1 MSAGCACGCRGCDG
15 PAPPGP
21 AASRPGLDALSYRV
35 GTYATFFAAMRAR
48 LSSAAYPALAGLT
61 THDVSDPSVALL
73 DAWAV
78 TGDVLTF
85 YQERIAN
92 EGYLRTATE
101 RRSVLEQARLI
112 GYRPRPGVA
121 ASVYLAYT
129 IDQNAGPVEIPQGAR
144 VNSVP
149 GPGEQMQAF
158 ETSEAL
164 EARPEW
170 NELRVRMSQPQT
182 PGSILLQGLY
192 LKGTSTG
199 LNVGDALLIDFGAGG
214 GLQPYR
220 VSSVDPDAGHD
231 WTLVGLNTWDGRPV
245 VTPLV
250 EAAVVPLASV
260 DRFGVAPGTAT
271 ATRVLGMLDEIRAR
285 GDRGDHEGLVAY
297 LGEVLPGLAGD
308 LEVAQH
314 GGWTRLVPWLGE
326 VVAQLSGL
334 QRLLGGGSPAHG
346 RRPAAMA
353 AMAAEEGDSDFSGLL
368 DRLEAPPSLQ
378 PRSSRQLGRSVQATF
393 AAHGDI
399 YPALLSAF
407 KPQVQPVLYTALS
420 RSRAAP
426 DFPIH
431 VLALRQ
437 AARLS
442 GASAPP
448 RMPAIDDGVLPS
460 QPWPD
465 WDVDGDES
473 ARVANLDRVYPGVV
487 GGSPVLIVR
496 PPTKLPTHLPPEKR
510 FGRVVLTTVDTPT
523 DVSRAAYGLT
533 GRVTRLELAADWW
546 NPVIEPK
553 AEGDRFDVL
562 RATTV
567 FCQSEEL
574 TLADVPI
581 GDAVCDKEL
590 ELDRLYDGLRSGRWM
605 ILSGE
610 RADIPG
616 TSGVQASELVMLAG
630 VSQRVKLT
638 GTVGRDGLPD
648 PLPGDSLHTFVT
660 LASPP
665 AYCYKRGSVVLN
677 GNVVHATHG
686 ETRAEVL
693 GAGDASR
700 ALQTFTLRQSP
711 LTYTSAPSVTGT
723 ASSLV
728 VRVGGVA
735 WQEAGS
741 LAALG
746 PDSRG
751 FLTRQD
757 DESRASVVFGDGEH
771 GSRLPTGQENIQATY
786 RSGIGAPGNV
796 QPGQISLL
804 ATKPLGV
811 KAVTNPLRASGGAD
825 RDGRDDIRRNAPLA
839 VLALDRLVSTQD
851 YADFARTFAGIGKA
865 SAARLTDGTRTL
877 VHVTIAGAGDIP
889 IDVTSDLYRNLTAAL
904 HRYGDPYL
912 PVSVGVRELLALV
925 VSARVKVLPGYDW
938 ELVEPAVRARLLDVL
953 GFDRRELGQDV
964 LPSEVI
970 TAVQGVAGVDYADLD
985 VLRAIGEAAV
995 VGALSAPASPPSA
1008 SPVSASTASA
1018 GRIEVLPARVVP
1030 GAVRPAQL
1038 AYLQPLVQDSLILNE
1053 VTA

>member
-1 MSAGCACGCRGCDG
+1 MTAGCGCRRCGG
-15 PAPPGP
+15 EPLPGP
-21 AASRPGLDALSYRV
+21 VTNRSGLDALSYRG

-61 THDVSDPSVALL
+61 THDVSDPSAALL

-78 TGDVLTF
+78 AGDVLTF

-129 IDQNAGPVEIPQGAR
+129 IDQNSGPVEIPQGAR

-158 ETSEAL
+158 ETSEAF
-164 EARPEW
+164 EARAEW
-170 NELRVRMSQPQT
+170 NELRVRMARPQT
-182 PGSILLQGLY
+182 PRSILDHGLY
-192 LKGTSTG
+192 LKGTATG

-214 GLQPYR
+214 GLQPFR
-220 VSSVDPDAGHD
+220 VYSVTPDAGAD
-231 WTLVGLNTWDGRPV
+231 RTQIELSTWDGKPPV
-245 VTPLV
+245 TSLV
-250 EAAVVPLASV
+250 EAAVDPLAST
-260 DRFGVAPGTAT
+260 DRFGVDRGTAT
-271 ATRVLGMLDEIRAR
+271 ATRVLAMLDEVAAR
-285 GDRGDHEGLVAY
+285 GARGDHEGLASY
-297 LGEVLPGLAGD
+297 LGGMLPVLAAD
-308 LEVAQH
+308 LEMAEH
-314 GGWTRLVPWLGE
+314 SGWTRLVPWLGE
-326 VVAQLSGL
+326 AVTQLSGL
-334 QRLLGGGSPAHG
+334 HRLLAGGSPASG
-346 RRPAAMA
+346 IRLEARDGG
-353 AMAAEEGDSDFSGLL
+353 EGGSGFGGLL

-378 PRSSRQLGRSVQATF
+378 PRSSRQLGRSAQATF
-393 AAHGDI
+393 AVHADI

-407 KPQVQPVLYTALS
+407 KPQIRPVLYTALS
-420 RSRAAP
+420 HSDAAP
-426 DFPIH
+426 ESQIH
-431 VLALRQ
+431 VLALRH
-437 AARLS
+437 AAPLF
-442 GASAPP
+442 GASAPRKP
-448 RMPAIDDGVLPS
+448 TISGGVLQP
-460 QPWPD
+460 QPWDD
-465 WDVDGDES
+465 WDPDFDET
-473 ARVANLDRVYPGVV
+473 ATVANLDRVYPGVLAF
-487 GGSPVLIVR
+487 SPVLVVR
-496 PPTKLPTHLPPEKR
+496 PETAN
-510 FGRVVLTTVDTPT
+510 FGRALVTTVKSAS
-523 DVSRAAYGLT
+523 DVSRSAYGLT
-533 GRVTRLELAADWW
+533 GRITRLELTAAWW
-546 NPVIEPK
+546 KPPDDGQHG
-553 AEGDRFDVL
+553 AEWDQMDVL
-562 RATTV
+562 RAATV

-574 TLADVPI
+574 PLADVPI
-581 GDAVCDKEL
+581 TDDVCAGEL
-590 ELDRLYDGLRSGRWM
+590 ELDRLYDGLRTGRWM

-610 RADIPG
+610 RADIPE

-630 VSQRVKLT
+630 VSQRVNLT
-638 GTVGRDGLPD
+638 AAADGRDVPR

-660 LASPP
+660 FASPL
-665 AYCYKRGSVVLN
+665 AYCYRRGSITLN

-693 GAGDASR
+693 GAGDASQ

-711 LTYTSAPSVTGT
+711 LTYISAPSVTGT

-735 WQEAGS
+735 WQEAAS

-746 PDSRG
+746 PGSRG
-751 FLTRQD
+751 FLAWQD
-757 DESRASVVFGDGEH
+757 DQDRTSVVFGDGEH
-771 GSRLPTGQENIQATY
+771 GSRLPTGPENVQATY

-865 SAARLTDGTRTL
+865 SAARLTDGRRTL
-877 VHVTIAGAGDIP
+877 VHVTIAGAADIP
-889 IDVTSDLYRNLTAAL
+889 VDVTSDLYRNLTEAL
-904 HRYGDPYL
+904 HRFGDPYL
-912 PVSVGVRELLALV
+912 PVSVGVRELLAVV
-925 VSARVKVLPGYDW
+925 VSARVKVLRGYDW

-964 LPSEVI
+964 LSSEVI
-970 TAVQGVAGVDYADLD
+970 TAIQGVAGVDYVDLD
-985 VLRAIGEAAV
+985 VLRAVDEAVV
-995 VGALSAPASPPSA
+995 VGALSAPATAAAGPAPPS
-1008 SPVSASTASA
+1008 TAGA
-1018 GRIEVLPARVVP
+1018 PARIEVSLARVEG

-1053 VTA
+1053 VPA

>member
-1 MSAGCACGCRGCDG
+1 MSAGCACGCGRCGG
-15 PAPPGP
+15 TTLPGP
-21 AASRPGLDALSYRV
+21 VTNRPGLDALSYRV

-78 TGDVLTF
+78 VGDVLTF

-129 IDQNAGPVEIPQGAR
+129 IDQNAGPVEIPPGAR

-182 PGSILLQGLY
+182 PSSILLQGLY
-192 LKGTSTG
+192 LKGTATG
-199 LNVGDALLIDFGAGG
+199 LSVGDALLIDFGAGG

-220 VSSVDPDAGHD
+220 VSSVVPDAGHD
-231 WTLVGLNTWDGRPV
+231 WTLVGLNTWDGRPI

-250 EAAVVPLASV
+250 EAAVVPLASI

-271 ATRVLGMLDEIRAR
+271 ATRVLGMLGEIRAR

-308 LEVAQH
+308 LELAQRS
-314 GGWTRLVPWLGE
+314 GWARLVPWLAE

-334 QRLLGGGSPAHG
+334 QRLLGGASPAPG
-346 RRPAAMA
+346 IRPAAA
-353 AMAAEEGDSDFSGLL
+353 IEGDEGEGGFADLL
-368 DRLEAPPSLQ
+368 GQLAAPPSLQ

-393 AAHGDI
+393 AAHADI

-420 RSRAAP
+420 HSSAAP

-437 AARLS
+437 AARLF
-442 GASAPP
+442 GGSAPRP
-448 RMPAIDDGVLPS
+448 PKYDDGVLQP

-473 ARVANLDRVYPGVV
+473 ARVANLDRVYPGVD
-487 GGSPVLIVR
+487 GRSPVLIVR
-496 PPTKLPTHLPPEKR
+496 PPTKLPTHLPPEKQ

-533 GRVTRLELAADWW
+533 GQVTRLELAADWW

-567 FCQSEEL
+567 FCRSEEL
-574 TLADVPI
+574 PLADVPI
-581 GDAVCDKEL
+581 TDKVCQGEL

-610 RADIPG
+610 RADVPG

-638 GTVGRDGLPD
+638 ETAGRDGAPR

-660 LASPP
+660 FASPL
-665 AYCYKRGSVVLN
+665 AYCYWRGSVVLN

-693 GAGDASR
+693 GAGDASQ
-700 ALQTFTLRQSP
+700 ALQTFTLKQSP

-735 WQEAGS
+735 WQEAGR

-746 PDSRG
+746 PGSRG
-751 FLTRQD
+751 LLTRQD
-757 DESRASVVFGDGEH
+757 DESRTSVVFGDGEH
-771 GSRLPTGQENIQATY
+771 GSRLPTGQENVQATY

-839 VLALDRLVSTQD
+839 VLALDRLVSTPD

-889 IDVTSDLYRNLTAAL
+889 VDVTSDLYQNLTAAL

-925 VSARVKVLPGYDW
+925 VSAQVKVLPGYDW

-970 TAVQGVAGVDYADLD
+970 TAIQGVAGVDYTDLD
-985 VLRAIGEAAV
+985 VLRAIDEATV
-995 VGALSAPASPPSA
+995 VGALSAPAGPPSA
-1008 SPVSASTASA
+1008 GPVPAGTASA
-1018 GRIEVLPARVVP
+1018 GRIEVSPARVVS
-1030 GAVRPAQL
+1030 GVVRPAQL

-1053 VTA
+1053 VTE

>member
-1 MSAGCACGCRGCDG
+1 MSAGCGGCCGCGG
-15 PAPPGP
+15 AASPGP
-21 AASRPGLDALSYRV
+21 VASRPGLDALSYRV

-48 LSSAAYPALAGLT
+48 LSSAAYPALGGLT

-78 TGDVLTF
+78 AGDVLTF

-112 GYRPRPGVA
+112 GYQPRPGVA

-129 IDQNAGPVEIPQGAR
+129 IDQNAGPVEIPRGAR

-158 ETSEAL
+158 ETSDAL

-170 NELRVRMSQPQT
+170 NELRVRVSQPQT
-182 PGSILLQGLY
+182 PSSILRQGLY
-192 LKGTSTG
+192 LKGTATG

-250 EAAVVPLASV
+250 EAAVVPLASI

-308 LEVAQH
+308 LEVAQQS
-314 GGWTRLVPWLGE
+314 GWTRLVPWLGE
-326 VVAQLSGL
+326 VVTQLSGL
-334 QRLLGGGSPAHG
+334 QRLLAGGSPAPGVAPEALAG
-346 RRPAAMA
+346 RKPGVEAGFR
-353 AMAAEEGDSDFSGLL
+353 GLL
-368 DRLEAPPSLQ
+368 DPLAAPPSLP
-378 PRSSRQLGRSVQATF
+378 PRSSQQLGRSVQAAF
-393 AAHGDI
+393 ATHADI

-407 KPQVQPVLYTALS
+407 KPQIQPVLYTALGHS
-420 RSRAAP
+420 DAAP
-426 DFPIH
+426 ASQIS
-431 VLALRQ
+431 VLALRH
-437 AARLS
+437 AAPLF
-442 GASAPP
+442 GASAPRQP
-448 RMPAIDDGVLPS
+448 RYEHGVLQP
-460 QPWPD
+460 QPWPE
-465 WDVDGDES
+465 WALQGDES
-473 ARVANLDRVYPGVV
+473 AKVANLDRQYPGVLAS
-487 GGSPVLIVR
+487 SPVLVVR
-496 PPTKLPTHLPPEKR
+496 PQTAKFPRTL
-510 FGRVVLTTVDTPT
+510 VTTVENVS
-523 DVSRAAYGLT
+523 DVSRSAYGLS
-533 GRVTRLELAADWW
+533 GRITRLELAAEWW
-546 NPVIEPK
+546 NPATDGQK
-553 AEGDRFDVL
+553 GADFDQINVL
-562 RATTV
+562 RAATV
-567 FCQSEEL
+567 FCRSEQL
-574 TLADVPI
+574 PLADVPI
-581 GDAVCDKEL
+581 EDDVCAGEL

-638 GTVGRDGLPD
+638 GTAGGDDASG

-660 LASPP
+660 FASPL
-665 AYCYKRGSVVLN
+665 AYCYRRGSVVLN

-693 GAGDASR
+693 GAGDASQ
-700 ALQTFTLRQSP
+700 ALQTFTLKQSP

-746 PDSRG
+746 PGSRG

-757 DESRASVVFGDGEH
+757 DDSRTSVVFGDGEH
-771 GSRLPTGQENIQATY
+771 GSRLPTGQENVRATY

-796 QPGQISLL
+796 RPGQISLL

-851 YADFARTFAGIGKA
+851 YADFARTFAGVGKA

-970 TAVQGVAGVDYADLD
+970 TAIQGVAGVDYVDLD
-985 VLRAIGEAAV
+985 VLQKIDEAAV
-995 VGALSAPASPPSA
+995 VTALSVPASAPSARPAPASAPSA
-1008 SPVSASTASA
+1008 E
-1018 GRIEVLPARVVP
+1018 RIEVSLAQLVA
-1030 GAVRPAQL
+1030 GTVRPAQL
-1038 AYLQPLVQDSLILNE
+1038 AYLQPLIQDSLILNE

>member
-1 MSAGCACGCRGCDG
+1 MN
-15 PAPPGP
+15 
-21 AASRPGLDALSYRV
+21 RPGLDALSYRA

-48 LSSAAYPALAGLT
+48 LSSADYPALAGLR

-78 TGDVLTF
+78 AGDVLTF

-129 IDQNAGPVEIPQGAR
+129 IDQNAGPVQIPAGAR

-164 EARPEW
+164 DARPEW

-182 PGSILLQGLY
+182 PGSIVADGLF
-192 LKGTSTG
+192 LAGTATG
-199 LNVGDALLIDFGAGG
+199 LKVGDALLIDL
-214 GLQPYR
+214 GLGRGLEAFR
-220 VSSVDPDAGHD
+220 VNGVDPDAAAGRTQVD
-231 WTLVGLNTWDGRPV
+231 LGTWDGSSL
-245 VTPLV
+245 TASLA
-250 EAAVVPLASV
+250 EATVAPLASL
-260 DRFGVAPGTAT
+260 DRFGVDPGTAT
-271 ATRVLGMLDEIRAR
+271 ATRVLGVLAEVRAR
-285 GDRGDHEGLVAY
+285 GAADDRAGLAAH
-297 LGEVLPGLAGD
+297 LGEVLPALAGD
-308 LEVAQH
+308 LDTAEH
-314 GGWTRLVPWLGE
+314 SGWSRLVPWLRQT
-326 VVAQLSGL
+326 VTQLSGL
-334 QRLLGGGSPAHG
+334 HQLMAGASAAPGLRPEALKREPGG
-346 RRPAAMA
+346 
-353 AMAAEEGDSDFSGLL
+353 DFGGVL
-368 DRLEAPPSLQ
+368 DRLEVPPSLP

-393 AAHGDI
+393 APHADV
-399 YPALLSAF
+399 YPALLAAF
-407 KPQVQPVLYTALS
+407 KPQLRPVLYTALGHS
-420 RSRAAP
+420 AAAP
-426 DFPIH
+426 QSPIR

-437 AARLS
+437 AARLF
-442 GASAPP
+442 GASAPLKP
-448 RMPAIDDGVLPS
+448 TIEHGVL
-460 QPWPD
+460 QPLPWRE
-465 WDVDGDES
+465 WDLQRDET
-473 ARVANLDRVYPGVV
+473 ATVANLDRVYPGVLAF
-487 GGSPVLIVR
+487 SPVLVIR
-496 PPTKLPTHLPPEKR
+496 PEATQFP
-510 FGRVVLTTVDTPT
+510 RVLVTTVKSAS
-523 DVSRAAYGLT
+523 DVSRSAYGLT
-533 GRVTRLELAADWW
+533 GPITRLDLTAGWW
-546 NPVIEPK
+546 APVTS
-553 AEGDRFDVL
+553 AEQPGDHFDVL

-574 TLADVPI
+574 HLADAPI
-581 GDAVCDKEL
+581 TQDLCGGEV

-605 ILSGE
+605 VLSGE

-630 VSQRVKLT
+630 VSQRVQLT
-638 GTVGRDGLPD
+638 AGPGGDDRPG

-660 LASPP
+660 FATPL
-665 AYCYKRGSVVLN
+665 AYCYRRGSVVLN
-677 GNVVHATHG
+677 GNVAHATHG

-693 GAGDASR
+693 GAGDASA
-700 ALQTFTLRQSP
+700 ALQAFTLKQSP
-711 LTYTSAPSVTGT
+711 LTYTSTPSVTGT

-728 VRVGGVA
+728 VRVDGVA
-735 WQEAGS
+735 WPEAGS

-746 PDSRG
+746 PGARG

-757 DESRASVVFGDGEH
+757 DEGRTSVVFGDGEH
-771 GSRLPTGQENIQATY
+771 GARLPTGQENVQAAY

-839 VLALDRLVSTQD
+839 VLALDRLVATQD
-851 YADFARTFAGIGKA
+851 YADFARTFAGVGKA

-889 IDVTSDLYRNLTAAL
+889 VDVTSDLYQNLTAAL

-912 PVSVGVRELLALV
+912 PVSVGIRELLALV
-925 VSARVKVLPGYDW
+925 VSAGVKVLPDYDW
-938 ELVEPAVRARLLDVL
+938 ELVEPAIRARLLDVL
-953 GFDRRELGQDV
+953 GFGRRDLAQDV

-970 TAVQGVAGVDYADLD
+970 TAIQGVAGVDYVDLD
-985 VLRAIGEAAV
+985 VLQAIDEANV
-995 VGALSAPASPPSA
+995 VGALSAPAGSSPGSPA
-1008 SPVSASTASA
+1008 SPAPPGPP
-1018 GRIEVLPARVVP
+1018 GRIGVLPARP
-1030 GAVRPAQL
+1030 GAGGVRPAQL
-1038 AYLQPLVQDSLILNE
+1038 AYLSPLIQDSLILNE
-1053 VTA
+1053 VPA

>member
-1 MSAGCACGCRGCDG
+1 MN
-15 PAPPGP
+15 
-21 AASRPGLDALSYRV
+21 RPGLDALSYRA

-48 LSSAAYPALAGLT
+48 LSSADYPALAGLT

-78 TGDVLTF
+78 AGDVLTF

-129 IDQNAGPVEIPQGAR
+129 IDQNAGPAEIPAGAR

-182 PGSILLQGLY
+182 PGSIVADGLF
-192 LKGTSTG
+192 LAGTATR
-199 LNVGDALLIDFGAGG
+199 LNVGDALLVDFGLGR
-214 GLQPYR
+214 GLEAFR
-220 VSSVDPDAGHD
+220 VNGVDPDAAAD
-231 WTLVGLNTWDGRPV
+231 RTQIDLATWDGSSL
-245 VTPLV
+245 TASLA
-250 EAAVVPLASV
+250 EATVAPLASL
-260 DRFGVAPGTAT
+260 DRFGVDPGTAT
-271 ATRVLGMLDEIRAR
+271 ATRVLGILAEVRAR
-285 GDRGDHEGLVAY
+285 GAGDDRAGLAAH
-297 LGEVLPGLAGD
+297 LGEVLPALAGD
-308 LEVAQH
+308 LDTAEH
-314 GGWTRLVPWLGE
+314 SGWSRLVPWLRE
-326 VVAQLSGL
+326 TVTQLSGL
-334 QRLLGGGSPAHG
+334 HQLMAGASAAPGLRPEALKSPEALK
-346 RRPAAMA
+346 REP
-353 AMAAEEGDSDFSGLL
+353 EGDFVGVL
-368 DRLEAPPSLQ
+368 DQLEVPPSLP

-393 AAHGDI
+393 APHADI
-399 YPALLSAF
+399 YPALLAAF
-407 KPQVQPVLYTALS
+407 KPQLRPVLYTALGHS
-420 RSRAAP
+420 AAAP
-426 DFPIH
+426 QFSIR

-437 AARLS
+437 AARLF
-442 GASAPP
+442 GGSAPLKP
-448 RMPAIDDGVLPS
+448 TITHGVL
-460 QPWPD
+460 QPPPWLE
-465 WDVDGDES
+465 WDLQDDER
-473 ARVANLDRVYPGVV
+473 ATVANLDRVYPGVP
-487 GGSPVLIVR
+487 GFSPVLVIR
-496 PPTKLPTHLPPEKR
+496 PETRQFP
-510 FGRVVLTTVDTPT
+510 RVLVTTVKSAS
-523 DVSRAAYGLT
+523 DVSRSAYGLT
-533 GRVTRLELAADWW
+533 GPMTRLDLTAGWW
-546 NPVIEPK
+546 APVTS
-553 AEGDRFDVL
+553 AEESGDHFDVL

-574 TLADVPI
+574 HLADAPI
-581 GDAVCDKEL
+581 TQDVCGGEV

-630 VSQRVKLT
+630 VSQRVQLT
-638 GTVGRDGLPD
+638 AGTGGDDGPG

-660 LASPP
+660 FASPL
-665 AYCYKRGSVVLN
+665 AYCYRRGSIVLN
-677 GNVVHATHG
+677 GNVVHTTHG

-693 GAGDASR
+693 GAGDASA
-700 ALQTFTLRQSP
+700 ALQAFTLKQSP

-728 VRVGGVA
+728 IRVDGVA
-735 WQEAGS
+735 WPEAGS

-746 PDSRG
+746 PGARG

-757 DESRASVVFGDGEH
+757 DEGRTSVVFGDGEH
-771 GSRLPTGQENIQATY
+771 GARLPTGQENVQAAY

-851 YADFARTFAGIGKA
+851 YADFARTFAGVGKA

-889 IDVTSDLYRNLTAAL
+889 VDVTSDLYQNLTAAL

-912 PVSVGVRELLALV
+912 PVGVGVRELLALV
-925 VSARVKVLPGYDW
+925 VSAGVKVLPGYDW
-938 ELVEPAVRARLLDVL
+938 ELVEPAIRARLLDVL
-953 GFDRRELGQDV
+953 GFDRRELAQDV

-970 TAVQGVAGVDYADLD
+970 TAIQGVTGVDYVDLD
-985 VLRAIGEAAV
+985 VLRAVDEATVA
-995 VGALSAPASPPSA
+995 GQLSAPSSA
-1008 SPVSASTASA
+1008 PSASTASA
-1018 GRIEVLPARVVP
+1018 GRIEVSPARIVSR
-1030 GAVRPAQL
+1030 AIRPAQL

-1053 VTA
+1053 VPA